1 MYVKIDILW
10 NSGMQKIAFFRI
22 LQIQPTLNHI
32 QTKICI
38 LQSLTKYLDSFFS
51 KSVKRETVWSV
62 FSMTVLFTLGFEV
75 CVIYQFLTK
84 VISLFPRKVI
94 KYFCNPGFH
103 FWGQEVIECDPDQ
116 GWLGSLGT
124 CLVDSSLNKIAYS
137 SSSGVDANVPIRQNK
152 FEGNYHFQHY

>member
-1 MYVKIDILW
+1 MKNW
-10 NSGMQKIAFFRI
+10 NLIVFTRVSIAA
-22 LQIQPTLNHI
+22 
-32 QTKICI
+32 ICV
-38 LQSLTKYLDSFFS
+38 SANC
-51 KSVKRETVWSV
+51 V
-62 FSMTVLFTLGFEV
+62 FPPISEGGDF
-75 CVIYQFLTK
+75 K

-137 SSSGVDANVPIRQNK
+137 SSSGVDANVPIRQNN